1 MRRVLL
7 ALAAFLPAVA
17 LAGFPFEASVE
28 EMATQ
33 ADHVLIG
40 RVTGVDMIDR
50 SGKQVRDP
58 QARTGPGLSNQI
70 LLQIS
75 VDQVLA
81 TNAASVPSTLHVP
94 LASHLHYSLGQ
105 IRAAHAED
113 SDQRLILL
121 KGPHFEGIKPGL
133 FMLPLQDRE
142 EVLRLRDSAVPNAG
156 ARSS

>member
-17 LAGFPFEASVE
+17 LAGFPFDASVE

-33 ADHVLIG
+33 
-40 RVTGVDMIDR
+40 
-50 SGKQVRDP
+50 
-58 QARTGPGLSNQI
+58 
-70 LLQIS
+70 
-75 VDQVLA
+75 
-81 TNAASVPSTLHVP
+81 
-94 LASHLHYSLGQ
+94 
-105 IRAAHAED
+105 AED

-121 KGPHFEGIKPGL
+121 NGPHFEGIKPGL